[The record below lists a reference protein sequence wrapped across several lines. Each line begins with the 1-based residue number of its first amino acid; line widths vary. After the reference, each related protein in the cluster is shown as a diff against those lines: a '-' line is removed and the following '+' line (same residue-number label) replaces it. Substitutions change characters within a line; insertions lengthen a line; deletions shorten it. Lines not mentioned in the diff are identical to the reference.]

1 MLYLYFTDL
10 RKPRLSEHKSLAQSD
25 PALKEE
31 ATN

>member
-1 MLYLYFTDL
+1 MLYLHFTDEGN
-10 RKPRLSEHKSLAQSD
+10 RLSEHKSLAQSD